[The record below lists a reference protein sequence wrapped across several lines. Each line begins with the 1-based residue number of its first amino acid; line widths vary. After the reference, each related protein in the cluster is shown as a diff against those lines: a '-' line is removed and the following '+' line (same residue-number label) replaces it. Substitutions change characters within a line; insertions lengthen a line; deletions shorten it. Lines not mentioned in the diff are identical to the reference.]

1 MVQDIIKIN
10 TGVVFLKLKENKD
23 ITIDNVTTLQVRN
36 NGILSVFINDF
47 EVASKESFVLVPA
60 DGTVS
65 KIDLEIRFDTPNKG
79 GLQELSAFSWNE
91 KEINIIYK
99 KFIKCKN

>member
-10 TGVVFLKLKENKD
+10 TGVVFFKLTQDKE
-23 ITIDNVTTLQVRN
+23 ITIENVTTLQVRN

-47 EVASKESFVLVPA
+47 EVASKESFVLVTP
-60 DGTVS
+60 DGTIS
-65 KIDLEIRFDTPNKG
+65 KIDLDIRFDTPNKG
-79 GLQELSAFSWNE
+79 SIEELSTFSWRE

-99 KFIKCKN
+99 KLIKCKN